1 MKLFL
6 HVAEAST
13 QRIAHREEGA
23 QARQRAW
30 PFFSAGSK
38 ACLMAVLLLLITAV
52 ALIPVN
58 ANADI
63 SPATLPSATYGV
75 SYSQTFTASGG
86 TAPYSYGLTAG
97 SLPSGM
103 SLSSAGVL
111 SGTPTALGTFNFEVM
126 VSDSSAGGGPYPLSQ
141 IYSILVTDAHPSIT
155 TPAVANGTV
164 GVSYSQTISAE
175 GGNAPYMFYISSGS
189 LPAGLSLNSNGV
201 ISGMPS
207 AGGLYTFAVGVLD
220 DYGRIETREYANV
233 AFAAPSIAVS
243 PFSLPNATQNSA
255 YGQTI
260 TASGGTAPYHYGLT
274 VGCLPSGLS
283 LSSTGVLSGTPT
295 VNGSYSFV
303 VTATDTSTGTGPY
316 TSSRSYTL
324 WVTPSLPSITTPAVA
339 NGTVGAGYSQTISAE
354 GGSTPYTF
362 SISSGSLPAGLSLSS
377 NGVIS
382 GTPSAGGL
390 YTFTVTV
397 TDDLGGVGIR
407 TYANVAFAAPTIALS
422 PSSLSNATQN
432 SAYSQTITAGGGT
445 APYVYAVT
453 AGSLPSGMSL
463 GSTGVLSGTPTVYG
477 TFNFV
482 VMATDSST
490 GAGPYTGGRSYTLS
504 VTPSLPSITTTAVA
518 NGTVGVGYSQT
529 ISAGGGNAPYTFSI
543 SSGSL
548 PAGLSLNGNGLLS
561 GTPSA
566 GGLYTFTVTVTDAS
580 LSTAARTYADV
591 AFAAPSIAL
600 SPSSLPN
607 AAQNSAYSQT
617 ITAGGGTAPYVY
629 AVTGGSLPSGM
640 SLGSTGVLSGTPTG
654 YGEHSF
660 TIAATDTSTGT
671 GPYTGSRSYTL
682 WVTPSQPSI
691 TTVSAANGSV
701 GFDYSQTI
709 SAGGGNAPYTFSIS
723 SGSLPAGLS
732 LNSNGVLS
740 GTPSAAG
747 LYTFTVT
754 VTDAAGQ
761 TAAKSLSVTVYE
773 SGCDIIAFSLA
784 GVNGSVNADARTVTV
799 VVPYATRVNNLVA
812 AFGLSSGAAVKVN
825 GVPQASGT
833 TANDFTNPLIYRVT
847 AQDTIQTKD
856 WTVICKVAK
865 KTGGASTPMPTAT
878 PTPVIYMADVKTENS
893 SEATLPVM
901 VGQNTGSAYV
911 DAGSL
916 LITKGGTVITIPAI
930 PDVVIWSVGI
940 PVPNLSDA
948 QEQGVLTLK
957 TGTGSITV
965 PSNMLTGVEG
975 INGGRAEIAIGQ
987 ADKSLMPA
995 DVRSEIGERP
1005 LITLSLSVDG
1015 TQTNWNNPG
1024 APVTVSIPY
1033 TPTPEELASP
1043 DGIAVWYVDG
1053 SGNAV
1058 KVSNG
1063 RYDPLTGTV
1072 TFIVTHF

>member
-13 QRIAHREEGA
+13 ERIAHREEGA

-38 ACLMAVLLLLITAV
+38 ACLMAVLLLFITAV

-86 TAPYSYGLTAG
+86 TAPYHYGLTAG

-103 SLSSAGVL
+103 SLSSIGVL
-111 SGTPTALGTFNFEVM
+111 SGTPTAYGTFSFEVT
-126 VSDSSAGGGPYPLSQ
+126 VSDSSAGGGPYPLCQ
-141 IYSILVTDAHPSIT
+141 IYSLFVTDLHPSIT

-164 GVSYSQTISAE
+164 GVSYSQTISAD
-175 GGNAPYMFYISSGS
+175 GGTAPYMFYISSGS
-189 LPAGLSLNSNGV
+189 LPAGLSFNSNGV

-207 AGGLYTFAVGVLD
+207 AGGLYTFTVGVLD
-220 DYGRIETREYANV
+220 FYGRTETREYANV
-233 AFAAPSIAVS
+233 AFAAPSIVIS
-243 PFSLPNATQNSA
+243 PTSLPNATQNSA

-260 TASGGTAPYHYGLT
+260 TASGGTSPYVYAVTAGS
-274 VGCLPSGLS
+274 LPSGLS
-283 LSSTGVLSGTPT
+283 ISGGGVLYGTPT
-295 VNGSYSFV
+295 VNGNYNFT

-316 TSSRSYTL
+316 TGSRSYSL

-339 NGTVGAGYSQTISAE
+339 NGTVGVGYSQTISA
-354 GGSTPYTF
+354 GGGNAPYTF

-397 TDDLGGVGIR
+397 TD
-407 TYANVAFAAPTIALS
+407 
-422 PSSLSNATQN
+422 
-432 SAYSQTITAGGGT
+432 
-445 APYVYAVT
+445 
-453 AGSLPSGMSL
+453 
-463 GSTGVLSGTPTVYG
+463 
-477 TFNFV
+477 
-482 VMATDSST
+482 
-490 GAGPYTGGRSYTLS
+490 
-504 VTPSLPSITTTAVA
+504 
-518 NGTVGVGYSQT
+518 
-529 ISAGGGNAPYTFSI
+529 
-543 SSGSL
+543 
-548 PAGLSLNGNGLLS
+548 
-561 GTPSA
+561 
-566 GGLYTFTVTVTDAS
+566 AS
-580 LSTAARTYADV
+580 LSTAARTYSYV
-591 AFAAPSIAL
+591 EFAAPSIAL

-640 SLGSTGVLSGTPTG
+640 SISSTGVLSGTPTG

-660 TIAATDTSTGT
+660 TITATDASAGT
-671 GPYTGSRSYTL
+671 GPYTGGRSYTL
-682 WVTPSQPSI
+682 SVVPLPPSI
-691 TTVSAANGSV
+691 TTSTAANGTV
-701 GFDYSQTI
+701 GVNYSQTI

-732 LNSNGVLS
+732 LNGNGLLS

-747 LYTFTVT
+747 LHTFTVT

-812 AFGLSSGAAVKVN
+812 VFSLSSGAAVRVN

-847 AQDTIQTKD
+847 AQDTVQTKD

-893 SEATLPVM
+893 WEATLPVM

-930 PDVVIWSVGI
+930 PDVVIWSAGI
-940 PVPNLSDA
+940 PVPNLSTA

-957 TGTGSITV
+957 TDTGSITV

-975 INGGRAEIAIGQ
+975 MNGGRAEIAIGQ
-987 ADKSLMPA
+987 ADKSLLPA
-995 DVRSEIGERP
+995 DVRNQIGERP